1 MIKSKIINTFVPLLL
16 LPFFIL
22 ACGESD
28 NIEPKD
34 ENIDSVTEF
43 LTNDNGLRITLLTDD
58 EDNETYLFLTAGPS
72 GNSPNRSQI
81 WN

>member
-34 ENIDSVTEF
+34 EKHILILVTE
-43 LTNDNGLRITLLTDD
+43 LSN
-58 EDNETYLFLTAGPS
+58 
-72 GNSPNRSQI
+72 
-81 WN
+81 

>member
-58 EDNETYLFLTAGPS
+58 EDNETYLS
-72 GNSPNRSQI
+72 DQSSQRKGRQTSL
-81 WN
+81 